1 MKIAILNKYQ
11 KSVNR
16 GAETYVNELSKRLS
30 KKHKVDVLSDINYL
44 KIFKNKYDL
53 IIPTNGRFQVV
64 VIRIITWM
72 QNSKMIVS
80 GQSGIGFDDRLNI
93 YTFPNAF
100 VALSSK
106 ALHWANRINPFVK
119 SVYIPNGVDL
129 NKFVPSKT
137 KKSGKTILSVGAF
150 TAQKMHNLVID
161 AVSLIPDANLIIAG
175 GDGEEKQNIVNY
187 GLKLLGPNR
196 FKILETTNEK
206 MPEVYKLAD
215 VFTLAS
221 RSSES
226 FGIVLVEAMATN
238 LPVVARDDQIRR
250 EIVGEAGIFVNCDDR
265 EEYSK
270 SLISALNKNWG
281 RKPRE
286 QSEKFNWDIITEK
299 YEALIKSI

>member
-16 GAETYVNELSKRLS
+16 GAETYVKELSKRLS

-53 IIPTNGRFQVV
+53 IIPTNGRFQVA
-64 VIRIITWM
+64 VIRIITWI

-93 YTFPNAF
+93 YAFPNVF

-106 ALHWANRINPFVK
+106 ALQWANRINPLVK

-129 NKFVPSKT
+129 NKFTPSKN
-137 KKSGKTILSVGAF
+137 KKGGKTILSVGAF

-196 FKILETTNEK
+196 FKILETINEK

-270 SLISALNKNWG
+270 ALISALNKNWG
-281 RKPRE
+281 SRPRE
-286 QSEKFNWDIITEK
+286 QSEKFNWDVIAEK
-299 YEALIKSI
+299 YEVLISSL

>member
-30 KKHKVDVLSDINYL
+30 KKHTVDVVSDINYL

-53 IIPTNGRFQVV
+53 IIPTNGRFQVM
-64 VIRIITWM
+64 VIRIITWL
-72 QNSKMIVS
+72 QSSKMIVS

-93 YTFPNAF
+93 YAFPNAF

-106 ALHWANRINPFVK
+106 ALQWANRINPFVK